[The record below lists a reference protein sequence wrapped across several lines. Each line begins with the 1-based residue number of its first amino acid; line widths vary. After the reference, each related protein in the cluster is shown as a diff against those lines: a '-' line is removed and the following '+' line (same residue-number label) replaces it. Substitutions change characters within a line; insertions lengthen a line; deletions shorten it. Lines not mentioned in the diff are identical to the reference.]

1 MYRGYLYTDDPEA
14 HRTLGPDS
22 RKAGAMHMHI
32 QPLSTLEMHGFPR
45 NATCVMVYGE
55 GAPAREKYR
64 PFEQKKFRVME
75 TLPTWADIA
84 KTTEL
89 VGLAQL
95 HDPHF
100 FSPRVSII
108 VTTHRQD
115 KFYEGPFQ
123 RSIKRQTFR
132 DFEIVVVHDGEEPG
146 PLRGVDTQVGMP
158 EVNRIGYLKGMAVA
172 AARAEIIVELDH
184 DDELMPDAL
193 ERIVQTFDS
202 MPWVGFAYSKFAE
215 IKIDGTCNEYGG
227 YLWNYRTVEKDGR
240 TFRVGD
246 LHDIEGKVI
255 VDGKIDPTIMHM
267 GLCPNHVRAWRRSE
281 YFRVGGYA
289 DLPWCDDYDLM
300 LRFRLRSSMR
310 MYGINELLY
319 VQYLGDSTWVKDPA
333 MLTRGMNSVQSAYKK
348 ELAMKLGARMEA

>member
-22 RKAGAMHMHI
+22 RKAGAMQMHI

-55 GAPAREKYR
+55 GAPAREKFR

-75 TLPTWADIA
+75 SLPTWNDIA

-95 HDPHF
+95 RDPHF
-100 FSPRVSII
+100 FAPRVSII

-123 RSIKRQTFR
+123 RSIKRQTFK

-146 PLRGVDTQVGMP
+146 PLKGVDTQVGMP

-172 AARAEIIVELDH
+172 AARAEIVVELDH

-193 ERIVQTFDS
+193 EWIVEVFNGKPD
-202 MPWVGFAYSKFAE
+202 VGFVYSKFAE
-215 IKIDGTCNEYGG
+215 VKADGTCNEYQSP
-227 YLWNYRTVEKDGR
+227 LWNYRSWLKDFR
-240 TFRVGD
+240 WFRVAD
-246 LHDIEGKVI
+246 LHDIEGRYVVNG
-255 VDGKIDPTIMHM
+255 VDNPTIMHM

-281 YFRVGGYA
+281 YFKIGGYR

-310 MYGINELLY
+310 MHGIDQLLY
-319 VQYLGDSTWVKDPA
+319 VQYIGNSTWVKDPA
-333 MLTRGMNSVQSAYKK
+333 MLTRGMIAVQETYADELK
-348 ELAMKLGARMEA
+348 EKLGATMI